1 MDRLPPHHLEAE
13 QSVLGS
19 LLLDP
24 HAYDRIGEF
33 LSPDDFYR
41 EAHREIYDAVVSL
54 NDRGVPVDL
63 ITLTDELG
71 RRDRLDAV
79 GGAAY
84 LTLLANAVP
93 TPIHIEHYAHI
104 VERDSIR
111 RKLMQAAVEIS
122 NLATHGDSNVD
133 DMLDRAEQLLFAI
146 SQRRTA
152 SDFTRIGS
160 LLHTYL
166 DQVTMAHEHHS
177 EVTGIASGF
186 IDLDR
191 LTSGF
196 QPSDFIIIGA
206 RPSMGKTAFAVS
218 LAHATAI
225 RHGTTVGIFALE
237 MSALQIVQRFVSIEA
252 QVDQQRLRTGFL
264 DEMEWNRVI
273 QAMSSLSSAPIYI
286 DDTPGITVLEM
297 RAKARR
303 LASVAPLGL
312 LVIDYLQLVRGIA
325 RNEGNRVQEISEISR
340 SLKGLAREL
349 NVPIIAL
356 AQLSRGVESRQDHRP
371 MLSDLRESGSLEQD
385 ADIVMFIYRD
395 EVYNPSSDR
404 KGIADIIIAKH
415 RNGPVGQIS
424 LRWMDQTARFADL
437 ATYQRFGD
445 E

>member
-24 HAYDRIGEF
+24 QAYDRVGEF
-33 LSPDDFYR
+33 LRPDDFYR

-63 ITLTDELG
+63 ITLADELG

-79 GGAAY
+79 GDVAY

-93 TPIHIEHYAHI
+93 TPIHIEHYARI

-111 RKLMQAAVEIS
+111 RKLIQAAVEIS
-122 NLATHGDSNVD
+122 NLATDGDSNVD
-133 DMLDRAEQLLFAI
+133 GMLDRAEQLLFAI

-152 SDFTRIGS
+152 SDFMRIGS

-177 EVTGIASGF
+177 EVTGVASGF

-273 QAMSSLSSAPIYI
+273 QAMSGLSSAPIYI

-312 LVIDYLQLVRGIA
+312 LVIDYLQLVQGNV

-395 EVYNPSSDR
+395 EIYNPSSDR